1 MGFFYVE
8 RLAKKN
14 EKRHW
19 KALFKKKERERKTIF
34 HLVSYLQNVERSS
47 KVENSRLI
55 PALNPHAHG
64 GFHFE
69 KVARLLNWP
78 RLSARSKSSENSGRC
93 VGGVTVQNDG
103 SVRGCERGA
112 G

>member
-1 MGFFYVE
+1 MLRGWLRKTKRDTG
-8 RLAKKN
+8 RLC
-14 EKRHW
+14 
-19 KALFKKKERERKTIF
+19 LKKKERERKTIF

-64 GFHFE
+64 EFHFE
-69 KVARLLNWP
+69 KVAGLLNWP

>member
-1 MGFFYVE
+1 M
-8 RLAKKN
+8 
-14 EKRHW
+14 
-19 KALFKKKERERKTIF
+19 
-34 HLVSYLQNVERSS
+34 SYLQNVVRFSEG
-47 KVENSRLI
+47 EISRLI
-55 PALNPHAHG
+55 PALNLHAHG

-69 KVARLLNWP
+69 KMARLLNWP